1 MVLCRGEITDE
12 TLDEMTHE
20 MVLSYQITLA
30 VQNLVWLISLYI
42 IFVHNYSRRKQTFV
56 KVIWGLICI
65 SEINLAV
72 LDYWLVSIKS
82 NESITE

>member
-30 VQNLVWLISLYI
+30 V
-42 IFVHNYSRRKQTFV
+42 
-56 KVIWGLICI
+56 
-65 SEINLAV
+65 
-72 LDYWLVSIKS
+72 
-82 NESITE
+82 